1 MNDEL
6 FVDVTIPPT
15 DEIVLSIS
23 ACKYIG
29 DCLSAIDKDRP
40 IGYGIDGTGYKLIP
54 NDIHINNTVPLPD
67 IRIQIKGEGE
77 DILPIV
83 GTYRII
89 YKQSKKIK
97 DYIGVLYFEEEDIW
111 VDLFNDDE
119 NGSIS
124 GVGSKKHYDELGLS
138 LDLEICIILD
148 LWYKLQI
155 LWLHPHIDYVE
166 SKCTRTPL
174 KGKDKIK
181 AIKQGRK
188 TKYVK
193 HYYLNTEDVNQVING
208 GRKRSINRHCLSW
221 YVIGHYR
228 QYKNGHRVFIQ
239 GYWKGELR
247 DLKRNFDSRE
257 RIVI

>member
-6 FVDVTIPPT
+6 FVDVTVPPT
-15 DEIVLSIS
+15 DEIELSITDWE
-23 ACKYIG
+23 YL
-29 DCLSAIDKDRP
+29 DECLSAIDKDMPVQYRMNRP
-40 IGYGIDGTGYKLIP
+40 SVRVIP
-54 NDIHINNTVPLPD
+54 NDLYKNNTIPLPD
-67 IRIQIKGEGE
+67 IRIKIFKDNALGERVYV
-77 DILPIV
+77 DV
-83 GTYRII
+83 YRIVI
-89 YKQSKKIK
+89 KQSKKIK
-97 DYIGVLYFEEEDIW
+97 DYVGIIYLEREDVW
-111 VDLFNDDE
+111 VDLFNSDE
-119 NGSIS
+119 DGSIS
-124 GVGSKKHYDELGLS
+124 GLS
-138 LDLEICIILD
+138 RGNDTARMDIEVCIALN

-193 HYYLNTEDVNQVING
+193 HYYLNTEDVSQVING
-208 GRKRSINRHCLSW
+208 GQKRSINRHCLSW

-247 DLKRNFDSRE
+247 ELKRNLDSRE
-257 RIVI
+257 RIVE